1 MNALSA
7 MAFFVCQ
14 AKKQKKYSSSK
25 KKRHTIKTQ
34 VVIDLDTLWILF
46 IEQAAGSVH
55 DFMLYKSI
63 VGSAVSL
70 DVKMKTDSGYQGMGN
85 GRKSG
90 SPSMRMTFRSSPSK
104 SGRHKSAALYSFSF
118 LPLYR
123 FINSTISLLSGIIS

>member
-1 MNALSA
+1 MNALSE
-7 MAFFVCQ
+7 MAFFVCW
-14 AKKQKKYSSSK
+14 AKKQKKYFSSK

-55 DFMLYKSI
+55 DFMLYKSS
-63 VGSAVSL
+63 VGSAVSP

-85 GRKSG
+85 GRKKRFPFNANRFSQ
-90 SPSMRMTFRSSPSK
+90 FSK
-104 SGRHKSAALYSFSF
+104 QEWYKSAALYSFSF
-118 LPLYR
+118 LLLYR